1 MSRVTGVVGVSIDAD
16 DVIETAYRTG
26 YKGAQYAT
34 LRIGNALGIDVAD
47 ASPEVLRRIAAAA
60 EELATWA
67 ETRDAAATVPAEVA
81 GEDGVRW
88 IGVPQQRQ
96 GAAA

>member
-1 MSRVTGVVGVSIDAD
+1 MTISN
-16 DVIETAYRTG
+16 
-26 YKGAQYAT
+26 AT
-34 LRIGNALGIDVAD
+34 MHLDIPPEQLALHD
-47 ASPEVLRRIAAAA
+47 ASGPFPVLQFGS
-60 EELATWA
+60 ELTMHLDQTPTDTMQAVIDLLTKVV
-67 ETRDAAATVPAEVA
+67 ETRDAAAKVPAEVA

>member
-1 MSRVTGVVGVSIDAD
+1 MSVSNVTIHLAHGPEQLV
-16 DVIETAYRTG
+16 
-26 YKGAQYAT
+26 
-34 LRIGNALGIDVAD
+34 LHD
-47 ASPEVLRRIAAAA
+47 ASGPFPVLQFGS
-60 EELATWA
+60 ELTMHLDQTPTDTLQAVIDLLTKA
-67 ETRDAAATVPAEVA
+67 VEARDAAATVPAEVA